1 MELVIT
7 EKKALPTL
15 CLNMIV
21 KNESKIITRLL
32 DSVCTIIDTYCI
44 CDTGSTDNT
53 IELITTYFEKKN
65 IHGKVI
71 SEPFKNF
78 SHNRNVSL
86 QNCMGMSDY
95 ILFLD
100 ADMMLEI
107 KQFNKEL
114 LLKGDSFSIL
124 QGNDDFFY
132 YNMRIVRNN
141 GLYSYS
147 GVTHEYINT
156 PANNTNVN
164 LQKDI
169 LFINDVGDGGSKD
182 NKFDRDVALLTK
194 GIEEEPKN
202 DRYHFYLANSYFD
215 SGKNNEAAITYYK
228 KRVQLGGWFQ
238 EIWYSFYRIGLLYK
252 RMDKMSDA
260 IFYWLA
266 AYECFPDRIEN
277 LYEIMQYYRIIGQC
291 KTALVFYNLARNILD
306 KKLNWSD
313 YLFLQNDV
321 YKYKLEYEY
330 SIIASYVGVRNI
342 NKQVVTILNKSN
354 DGNIINNLLSNI
366 KFYKDILVPLKKI
379 NMNNKS
385 LHRINDKYIEFNSSS
400 SCIIPNKN
408 KNNNNNNNN
417 SDGYL
422 MNMRLVNYVI
432 DGNGCYHNCDQHIIT
447 INKYFEMDNN
457 FVVVKEKLID
467 IEYVDRRYIGIED
480 VRIFMTADDKLQFIG
495 TGFHKNNKIGIVAG
509 KYEPFEENNVLVPN
523 EINPSFTVSEC
534 EKNWVYVNVNNE
546 LCVVYNWFPLKLC
559 KIDEAV
565 GKLNI
570 VKTIEMPPFF
580 KHVRGST
587 NGFQYKNEI
596 WFIGHVVSYEQ
607 PRHYYH
613 MFSVFDENMKLLRYS
628 APFKFDQHCIEY
640 CLGLIVESDRVICT
654 YSTWDRT
661 TDIAVYDKKYID
673 TLIAY
678 SSD

>member
-65 IHGKVI
+65 IHGKIV

-86 QNCMGMSDY
+86 QNCAGMSDY

-100 ADMMLEI
+100 ADMMMEI
-107 KQFNKEL
+107 KKFKKEL
-114 LLKGDSFSIL
+114 LLNADSFSIL

-156 PANNTNVN
+156 PANNNNIN
-164 LQKDI
+164 LQKDV
-169 LFINDVGDGGSKD
+169 LFINDIGDGGSKD

-215 SGKNNEAAITYYK
+215 SGKNNEVAITYYK
-228 KRVQLGGWFQ
+228 KRIQLGGWFQ

-252 RMDKMSDA
+252 RMEKMGDA

-306 KKLNWSD
+306 KNLNWSG

-342 NKQVVTILNKSN
+342 NQQVVTILNKSN
-354 DGNIINNLLSNI
+354 DGNIVNNLLSNI

-385 LHRINDKYIEFNSSS
+385 LHHINDKYIEFNSSS

-408 KNNNNNNNN
+408 ANNK

-457 FVVVKEKLID
+457 FAVVKEKLID

-480 VRIFMTADDKLQFIG
+480 VRIFMTTDDKLQFIG
-495 TGFHKNNKIGIVAG
+495 TGFHKNNKIGIVTG
-509 KYEPFEENNVLVPN
+509 KYEPLEENNALVPN
-523 EINPSFTVSEC
+523 EINPSFTVSDC

-570 VKTIEMPPFF
+570 VKTIEMPVFF

-596 WFIGHVVSYEQ
+596 WFIGHIVSYEQ

-628 APFKFDQHCIEY
+628 APFKFDEHCIEY
-640 CLGLIVESDRVICT
+640 CLGLIVEPDRVICT

-673 TLIAY
+673 KLIAY
-678 SSD
+678 NAD